1 MSSNINIL
9 YSNYKETPKARRPS
23 FNKSKYTN
31 ELREQ
36 IDTKKMNQ
44 LYQKVDE
51 QEDFKKALM
60 KNNEVLEMQR
70 AEEIERERLKREQFR
85 KENDNLMKS
94 KHRQKLEEQR
104 KQLEEQ
110 RQLVDRENEDVV
122 IKQELKKLR
131 EQDKKNEFAVDLA
144 YQIQEKNRK
153 KIIEQERERALEEQ
167 RDPLQ
172 GCVHGIKYG
181 KCSICNRKLPYSE
194 LKKKK
199 I

>member
-1 MSSNINIL
+1 
-9 YSNYKETPKARRPS
+9 
-23 FNKSKYTN
+23 
-31 ELREQ
+31 
-36 IDTKKMNQ
+36 MNQ

-51 QEDFKKALM
+51 QEDFKRAIE
-60 KNNEVLEMQR
+60 KNNEVLQMQR
-70 AEEIERERLKREQFR
+70 ERELENERLKREQF
-85 KENDNLMKS
+85 KKDNENLMKN

-104 KQLEEQ
+104 RQLEEQ
-110 RQLVDRENEDVV
+110 KQLVERENEDVV
-122 IKQELKKLR
+122 IQQELKKIR

-144 YQIQEKNRK
+144 RQIREKNKK
-153 KIIEQERERALEEQ
+153 KILEKERDLLLEEQ

-181 KCSICNRKLPYSE
+181 KCSICNRQLPIKD